1 MYKLRGFKVS
11 QNSYDYATRQGAHP
25 ISWEDFHAICKAL
38 ALSISHFRPEIILPI
53 GRGGYY
59 PGTLLAHL
67 LQIEIYPVRISRRI
81 NDVVKYNEPQWIIT
95 PPAEIVHRR
104 VLVVDEICD
113 SGETILIVKEKCLAL
128 DASLVKSTVLYAHTK
143 AVHVPDYIGIITD
156 ELLMNPWDREVFR
169 DGEFQFNPEYV
180 DALGGIRHGLGKLI
194 ECTRRLPHRT
204 HLQPVTQKHDV
215 DQSDHFP
222 EKTLT
227 QIDKLRGNAVDERHR
242 DGQ

>member
-1 MYKLRGFKVS
+1 MV
-11 QNSYDYATRQGAHP
+11 QNSYDYATRKGVHP
-25 ISWEDFHAICKAL
+25 ISWEDFHGICKAL
-38 ALSISHFRPEIILPI
+38 ALSVSHFRPEIILPI

-59 PGTLLAHL
+59 PGTLLAHM

-128 DASLVKSTVLYAHTK
+128 GAALAKSSVLYAHTK

-156 ELLMNPWDREVFR
+156 ELLLNPWDREVFR
-169 DGEFQFNPEYV
+169 NGGFHFNPEYV
-180 DALGGIRHGLGKLI
+180 DALRQQGVEAKSELLI
-194 ECTRRLPHRT
+194 PAKVFRLAKEESRPA
-204 HLQPVTQKHDV
+204 QPRFTG
-215 DQSDHFP
+215 SS
-222 EKTLT
+222 TC
-227 QIDKLRGNAVDERHR
+227 N
-242 DGQ
+242 